1 MPLAKFPQVGTKV
14 NHYKVMEV
22 LKDEDVGPYY
32 LVKDTRKGGKF
43 ILKIYDIAFL
53 EGTENYELFLQKT
66 VKLLELTNEHIRKV
80 VDLGQFKTFY
90 YIVTEIVVGA
100 NLGQLIKD
108 KNLEYKEAL
117 SYLKSIAQALAYT
130 HENGLIH
137 GDLKPES
144 ITISKDGLIQVG
156 GFLEAEVAPRDEIRQ
171 NPADLRSVYWSPE
184 TLEGIADSTYSD
196 TFSLG
201 LIFYHMIT
209 GRVPYKKSN
218 SMNRVEI
225 LRSADLHFH
234 PQEIEQLPESI
245 LNLINKM
252 THSQLDERY
261 SDFNQLLEDIGN
273 IDDSQI
279 EGKLDSNKE
288 AERPYRILNE
298 QDLRLYLLKTGL
310 SNEETNKII
319 NRAALEIINE
329 KIEEMEPMERPTT
342 KEELSEFYKKPI
354 SINPETVYVNYA
366 SYLNEQKSFW
376 YLMEIGWN
384 QLIGVVGFG
393 LALWA
398 LYTLFYVPFYHI
410 NLVYLLAGSYF
421 ALFLSLAWIFRSNI
435 LRWLIVLGGVGPA
448 VGLLFVPPVPISN
461 PELLLQRTLEYT
473 KTYEGSYALEES
485 LMHLTVD
492 RALQR
497 ALARTYFD
505 EFVENQEFYY
515 LQKSLLTWIDPDFT
529 YKLVYGNKSK
539 VNYIA
544 RSISTDDLVDLSD
557 LAKGDLLV
565 DNSDTYFGIFLGDN
579 RWVLEKQSSQKIS
592 ILKAPFAG
600 EPIKRIKVDI
610 LRAKVIESEHGL
622 IQQSSE
628 SP

>member
-1 MPLAKFPQVGTKV
+1 
-14 NHYKVMEV
+14 MEV

-32 LVKDTRKGGKF
+32 LVKDTRKGGKH

-53 EGTENYELFLQKT
+53 EGTEKYELFLQKT

-171 NPADLRSVYWSPE
+171 NSADLRSVYWSPE
-184 TLEGIADSTYSD
+184 TLEGIADSIYSD

-225 LRSADLHFH
+225 LRSSDLHFQ
-234 PQEIEQLPESI
+234 PQEIEQLPDSI

-261 SDFNQLLEDIGN
+261 SDFNQLLEDIEN
-273 IDDSQI
+273 IDNSQL

-310 SNEETNKII
+310 SSEETNKII

-329 KIEEMEPMERPTT
+329 KIEEMDPLDRPTT
-342 KEELSEFYKKPI
+342 KEELSEFYKIPI

-366 SYLNEQKSFW
+366 SYLNEKKSFW
-376 YLMEIGWN
+376 YLMEISWN
-384 QLIGVVGFG
+384 QLFGVVGFG
-393 LALWA
+393 LAVWA
-398 LYTLFYVPFYHI
+398 LYTLFYVPFYHV

-435 LRWLIVLGGVGPA
+435 LRWFIVLCGVGPA
-448 VGLLFVPPVPISN
+448 VGLLFVPPVPISD
-461 PELLLQRTLEYT
+461 PEMLLQRTLEYT

-485 LMHLTVD
+485 LIHLTVD

-505 EFVENQEFYY
+505 KFIEHQEFYF

-529 YKLVYGNKSK
+529 YKLVYGNLSK

-544 RSISTDDLVDLSD
+544 RNISTDDLVGLKD

-565 DNSDTYFGIFLGDN
+565 DSSDTYFGIFLGDK
-579 RWVLEKQSSQKIS
+579 RWVLEKQASQKIS
-592 ILKAPFAG
+592 ILNAPFVG
-600 EPIKRIKVDI
+600 EPIRRIKVDV
-610 LRAKVIESEHGL
+610 LRAKVIEAEQGL

-628 SP
+628 SGK